1 MSGRSAD
8 FGRSEGRGLFRRL
21 MCHARA
27 FLAHQ
32 SASILRYLVETYDK
46 DYVLHFKDADLE
58 TEVNCAPEA

>member
-1 MSGRSAD
+1 
-8 FGRSEGRGLFRRL
+8 